1 MFTSTHCEVLAA
13 FHRAFQLMSTFFPIP
28 EKDNKTELKWLM
40 FFRILFSV
48 LLLGSTIILQL
59 GETTT
64 LIEPT
69 LLVLYGF
76 IIIIFLISLV
86 YSLLLKRVKRSIT
99 FAFIQVCIDTFFVT
113 LIIFVTGG
121 FLSVFSFL
129 YLVVIVYSSMLL
141 PMRGTM
147 VIAALCSIQ
156 FGCLVELEYFDIL
169 NPFGASANLLAVA
182 YGWSQVFFKLI
193 ITTIACFAVAFLS
206 SLLAEQT
213 RSSKKELRTMEDH
226 VKRVEKM
233 ASIGEMAAGLAHE
246 IKNPLASLS
255 GSIQL
260 LREDMRYDSDHERL
274 MQIILR
280 EADRLSSLASNF
292 LLYARPPAGKLEAIR
307 LDRAL
312 LEAAEL
318 FEKDGSNNGRI
329 TISQKVTPDIWISMD
344 RGHLNQILWN
354 LLLNAAEAIE
364 SEGNIAIE
372 MLPLRNKQV
381 CVKITDNGCGMSAET
396 LKSIFDPFFT
406 TKSNGTGLG
415 LSIVHR
421 ILDAYDAWL
430 NVESELNKGTTVTLN
445 FKQIAPPYDPS
456 SATPT

>member
-1 MFTSTHCEVLAA
+1 
-13 FHRAFQLMSTFFPIP
+13 MSTFSPMP
-28 EKDNKTELKWLM
+28 EKDNKIELKWLM

-48 LLLGSTIILQL
+48 LLLGSTIVLQL

-64 LIEPT
+64 LIEPP
-69 LLVLYGF
+69 LLILYGF
-76 IIIIFLISLV
+76 IIAIFLISLV
-86 YSLLLKRVKRSIT
+86 YSLLLKRIKKSIS
-99 FAFIQVCIDTFFVT
+99 FAFTQVCIDTFFVT
-113 LIIFVTGG
+113 LVIFVTGG
-121 FLSVFSFL
+121 FLSIFSFL

-156 FGCLVELEYFDIL
+156 FGCLVELEYFGIL
-169 NPFGASANLLAVA
+169 NPYGADANLLAVA
-182 YGWSQVFFKLI
+182 YGWSQVLFKLI
-193 ITTIACFAVAFLS
+193 ITAIACFAVAFLS

-213 RSSKKELRTMEDH
+213 RRSKKELQTMENH

-233 ASIGEMAAGLAHE
+233 AAIGEMAAGLAHE

-260 LREDMRYDSDHERL
+260 LKEDMRYDPDHDRL

-292 LLYARPPAGKLEAIR
+292 LLYARPPAGKLEAVK
-307 LDRAL
+307 LDRAV
-312 LEAAEL
+312 LEAAEI

-329 TISQKVTPDIWISMD
+329 TISQKITPNIWITID
-344 RGHLNQILWN
+344 PGHLHQILWN

-364 SEGNIAIE
+364 GEGSIEIE
-372 MLPLRNKQV
+372 MFPLRNKHV
-381 CVKITDNGCGMSAET
+381 CIKITDDGCGMSKET
-396 LKSIFDPFFT
+396 LTSIFDPFFT
-406 TKSNGTGLG
+406 TKPNGTGLG

-421 ILDAYDAWL
+421 ILEAYDAWL
-430 NVESELNKGTTVTLN
+430 NVESEVNIGTTVMLN
-445 FKQIAPPYDPS
+445 FKQIDPPS
-456 SATPT
+456 